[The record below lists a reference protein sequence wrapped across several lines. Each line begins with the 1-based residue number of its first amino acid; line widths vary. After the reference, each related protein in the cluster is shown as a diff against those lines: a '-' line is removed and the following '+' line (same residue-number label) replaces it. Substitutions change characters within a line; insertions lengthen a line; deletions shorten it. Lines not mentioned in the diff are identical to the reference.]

1 MLVAGKTLRDERER
15 RGLSLEAIATKTK
28 IPARTLAA
36 IEEDQIPATQAP
48 FFYKSFVKQYAE
60 ALNLNYSAI
69 EEAVNANVSVLPVP
83 MVPGQDH
90 HAPDIAPLRLRT
102 GSTRWTLPIL
112 SLIAVMT
119 ACSALYAVVEHAELP
134 HVAAL
139 QRLTSEAVSEIAT
152 AVGSATSSTGAAR
165 AKNQVASRESAA
177 AAEAAS
183 ANAPS
188 ETAENTKAIAPR
200 VPGDDIFVRI
210 AAVEKTWLSI
220 EADGRS
226 VYNGLLQPEDTKVFE
241 GHDTAKIKTGNAG
254 GLTVTFNGKEI
265 GRLGERG
272 QVRTVLFTRD
282 QYEIVQP
289 SLTSRLEV
297 LPVKLTQGQ

>member
-15 RGLSLEAIATKTK
+15 RGLSIEAIAAKTK

-36 IEEDQIPATQAP
+36 IEEDQVPATQVP

-60 ALNLNYSAI
+60 ALNLKYSDI
-69 EEAVNANVSVLPVP
+69 EESVNANVSVLPVP

-90 HAPDIAPLRLRT
+90 HAPDIAPLRLRA
-102 GSTRWTLPIL
+102 GGTRWTLPIL

-119 ACSALYAVVEHAELP
+119 ACSALYALVERTELP
-134 HVAAL
+134 HLATV
-139 QRLTSEAVSEIAT
+139 QRLTSEAVSEITT
-152 AVGSATSSTGAAR
+152 AVGSGASAAETSGA
-165 AKNQVASRESAA
+165 KTQVASKESLPASAA
-177 AAEAAS
+177 PANDGAEVGAGK
-183 ANAPS
+183 
-188 ETAENTKAIAPR
+188 KAIAAQL
-200 VPGDDIFVRI
+200 PGDDIFVRI

-220 EADGRS
+220 EADGKS
-226 VYNGLLQPEDTKVFE
+226 VYNGLLQPNDTKVFE
-241 GHDTAKIKTGNAG
+241 GHDTAKIRTGNAG

-289 SLTSRLEV
+289 SLTSRLEI